1 MAQQSQPLYEFHYQQ
16 VDLIKTESLGIGSYG
31 AVCKAMCDDLPCAAK
46 ILHPAL
52 FQFTTPG
59 STSVMQKFEQE
70 CRLLSAI
77 KHPHIVQFLGMYH
90 DPESR
95 LPVLLM
101 ELMDESLTR
110 FLARSHE
117 PIPYHTEVNL
127 CYDIALALSYL
138 HSNGIIHRDL
148 SSNNVLLIAGS
159 RAKVTDFGMVKLYTA
174 NCSTAQ
180 LTPLTLCPGTMAY
193 MSPEALAE
201 PPVYT
206 NKLDSFSFG
215 VLAIQIMTRKFPE
228 PGDRF
233 HIIEISDPRAPSGRV
248 KVDIPEAERRRSHI
262 DLIDPVHLMLP
273 LALNCLQDKDR
284 DRPSSHEL
292 CGHISALKASSKYAD
307 SVRQS
312 PVCTKP
318 TERSNREH
326 EETEVQQ
333 AQQIQN
339 LQKQLTIQNDKLKSQ
354 SDKLLTQSDNLQAKE
369 QKIQQ
374 QQQDIL
380 RLQNQL
386 TETNDQLRI
395 LKQQLT
401 AQSAHLHIQSD
412 QLQGKEQDL
421 QQRPQQMLGQ
431 QNLVSSTDDHFQ
443 KLTAKDEQQVSEVQ
457 QLLQNKAAIS
467 TCQQESREFTQ
478 QLQSNVE
485 VTAKFQQNIL
495 EGEKPVQDQQ
505 IQVQELRRQL
515 RQTESQ
521 KPEASG
527 ATASV
532 DNIELRWSDEGRAP
546 CEMWGGVAT
555 VDGYVAYFRCAPV
568 EKEVPVYSLD
578 FTSQKWSA
586 LPRCPNYG
594 FSLAIVNT
602 LLTAIGGKMPN
613 HKVSSSL
620 LSLTDNEW
628 TERFLPMPTKRWV
641 TTTVCS
647 GRYLVV
653 AGGWGEGGKRLSTVE
668 MMDTNTRQWF
678 TASSLPHPLSEA
690 SATLCGDQVYILAG
704 VHEKGKSK
712 SVFTCSLNA
721 LFQSCQSQ
729 SFRTRLRALSSPSR
743 GRAGVWLKLLD
754 TPVTLSTCAS
764 LHGQLV
770 AVGGRDSD
778 DKKTAIIHMYKTTTN
793 SWVPISR
800 ITTARSQCLLA
811 VFPQNQ
817 LMVVGGHTPDNADN
831 SIEVATIVWLSYIHA
846 LTWVR
851 CPHSIFW
858 L

>member
-1 MAQQSQPLYEFHYQQ
+1 MAQQSQHQYEFHYQQ
-16 VDLIKTESLGIGSYG
+16 VNLIKTESLGIGSYG

-59 STSVMQKFEQE
+59 STSVMEKFEQE

-77 KHPHIVQFLGMYH
+77 KHPHIVQCLGTYH

-159 RAKVTDFGMVKLYTA
+159 RAKVTDFGMVKLYTT
-174 NCSTAQ
+174 NCSTVQ

-201 PPVYT
+201 PPEYT
-206 NKLDSFSFG
+206 DKLDSFSFG
-215 VLAIQIMTRKFPE
+215 VLGIQIMTRNFPE

-262 DLIDPVHLMLP
+262 DLIDPVHPILP
-273 LALNCLQDKDR
+273 IALNCLKDKDR
-284 DRPSSHEL
+284 DRPSCHEL
-292 CGHISALKASSKYAD
+292 CGHISTLKASSKYAD

-312 PVCTKP
+312 PVCAKP
-318 TERSNREH
+318 TEKSNREH
-326 EETEVQQ
+326 EETGVQQ

-339 LQKQLTIQNDKLKSQ
+339 LQKQLKIQNDKLKSQ
-354 SDKLLTQSDNLQAKE
+354 SDKLLTQSDMLQAKE
-369 QKIQQ
+369 QKLQQ
-374 QQQDIL
+374 QQQQML

-386 TETNDQLRI
+386 TETNEQLRI
-395 LKQQLT
+395 LKQQLA
-401 AQSAHLHIQSD
+401 AQSAHLRIQSD
-412 QLQGKEQDL
+412 QLQGKKQEI
-421 QQRPQQMLGQ
+421 QQQPQQMLGQ
-431 QNLVSSTDDHFQ
+431 QNLVSSTDDCFQ
-443 KLTAKDEQQVSEVQ
+443 KLTAKYEQQVCEDQ
-457 QLLQNKAAIS
+457 QQEAALS
-467 TCQQESREFTQ
+467 TCQEESQEFIQ
-478 QLQSNVE
+478 QLQSNME
-485 VTAKFQQNIL
+485 VTAKSQQNIL
-495 EGEKPVQDQQ
+495 EEKKPLQDQQ
-505 IQVQELRRQL
+505 IQVQQELQRQL
-515 RQTESQ
+515 RQTKSQ
-521 KPEASG
+521 KSEASG
-527 ATASV
+527 ATPSV
-532 DNIELRWSDEGRAP
+532 GNIELRWSDGGRAP
-546 CEMWGGVAT
+546 CKMWGGVAT
-555 VDGYVAYFRCAPV
+555 VDGCVAYFRCAPV
-568 EKEVPVYSLD
+568 EKEVPVYSFD

-586 LPRCPNYG
+586 LPKCPNYG
-594 FSLAIVNT
+594 FSLAIVNA

-613 HKVSSSL
+613 NKVTNSL
-620 LSLTDNEW
+620 LSLTDNKW
-628 TERFLPMPTKRWV
+628 TEHFLPMPTKRWV
-641 TTTVCS
+641 TTAVCS

-653 AGGWGEGGKRLSTVE
+653 AAGWGEGGKRLGTVE
-668 MMDTNTRQWF
+668 VMNTDIRQWF

-690 SATLCGDQVYILAG
+690 SSTLCGDQVYILAG
-704 VHEKGKSK
+704 FHEKGKSK
-712 SVFTCSLNA
+712 SVFTCSLDA

-729 SFRTRLRALSSPSR
+729 SIGTRLRALSSPSR
-743 GRAGVWLKLLD
+743 GRARVWQKLLD
-754 TPVTLSTCAS
+754 TPVTLSTCTS

-778 DKKTAIIHMYKTTTN
+778 DKKTAVIHTYKITTN
-793 SWVPISR
+793 SWEPISC

-811 VFPQNQ
+811 VFPQNKF
-817 LMVVGGHTPDNADN
+817 MVVGGHTPDNADN
-831 SIEVATIVWLSYIHA
+831 SIEVATIV
-846 LTWVR
+846 
-851 CPHSIFW
+851 
-858 L
+858 